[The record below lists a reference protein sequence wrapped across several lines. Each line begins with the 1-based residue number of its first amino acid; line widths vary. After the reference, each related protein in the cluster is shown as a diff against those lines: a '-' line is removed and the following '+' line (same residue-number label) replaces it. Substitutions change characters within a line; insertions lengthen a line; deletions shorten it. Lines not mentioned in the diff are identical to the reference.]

1 MLSQAILRGE
11 GEEEEKRNGDM
22 NFPLYF
28 TFPVLLGGIK
38 QKIYLK
44 QFITVPNPPG
54 ISAIKCRERV
64 NVPWLKHVTI

>member
-1 MLSQAILRGE
+1 MLSQAILGGE
-11 GEEEEKRNGDM
+11 GEEEEKRNGDL

-38 QKIYLK
+38 QNIYQK

-64 NVPWLKHVTI
+64 NVPWLKPITI

>member
-11 GEEEEKRNGDM
+11 GEEEEKRNGDL

-28 TFPVLLGGIK
+28 TFP
-38 QKIYLK
+38 
-44 QFITVPNPPG
+44 VPNPPG

-64 NVPWLKHVTI
+64 NVPWLKHVTIEVRKLYTLTFTFFN

>member
-38 QKIYLK
+38 QKNLPKAIYYSPQPSWDLSNK
-44 QFITVPNPPG
+44 V
-54 ISAIKCRERV
+54 
-64 NVPWLKHVTI
+64 

>member
-11 GEEEEKRNGDM
+11 GEEEEKRNGDL

-38 QKIYLK
+38 QKIYQK
-44 QFITVPNPPG
+44 QFITVPTLLG
-54 ISAIKCRERV
+54 SQQ
-64 NVPWLKHVTI
+64 

>member
-38 QKIYLK
+38 QKIYQK

-54 ISAIKCRERV
+54 ISAIREG
-64 NVPWLKHVTI
+64 